1 MKFRLNVVCLI
12 EKDGKILLGRK
23 AANIGPYPGKWLI
36 PGGGV
41 NAEEES
47 IDQAMEREMLEET
60 NLEVT
65 KFERLFFNED
75 IAERHGE
82 TTRLIFLYYKIT
94 DVVDWSTEKAGD
106 DLVELAWFAK
116 HDLKNIPIPP
126 VSERLYKQLGYID

>member
-23 AANIGPYPGKWLI
+23 ARDVGPYPGCWLI

-47 IDQAMEREMLEET
+47 IDQAMEREMKEET

-65 KFERLFFNED
+65 KFERLMFNED
-75 IAERHGE
+75 VTERRGE

-94 DVVDWSTEKAGD
+94 DVVDWSEAKAGD
-106 DLVELAWFAK
+106 DLVELSWFSFEE
-116 HDLKNIPIPP
+116 LKKIPIPP
-126 VSERLYKQLGYID
+126 VSKRLYEYFGWM